1 MHANYNAVFV
11 LEHDASLKYL
21 LIFFFYNTQE
31 DRSFSVDCSD
41 DIHNHLVPKMK
52 SRIKINIVN

>member
-1 MHANYNAVFV
+1 MHANYDAVFV
-11 LEHDASLKYL
+11 FEHDASLKYL

-41 DIHNHLVPKMK
+41 DINNHLVPKMK